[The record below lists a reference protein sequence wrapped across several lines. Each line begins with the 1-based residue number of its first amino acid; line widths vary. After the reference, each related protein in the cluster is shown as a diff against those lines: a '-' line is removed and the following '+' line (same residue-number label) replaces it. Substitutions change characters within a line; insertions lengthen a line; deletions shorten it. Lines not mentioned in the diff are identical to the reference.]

1 MITVILIDPMKCDV
15 QKDGANLYMSQ
26 GSRAGSGH
34 SQEEREPTMELL
46 RGYEEAAAQL
56 RENEE
61 ALINTAS
68 VRPLTEALQKHEE
81 LFKSVKTASTMVR
94 DCAGVN
100 RIVKLT
106 AQQTQSVNL
115 CPRSMNLQNVRSNLF
130 AKYGQNPM
138 DLEQLGEWAL
148 RKSKTVAPAT
158 SFLFGL
164 GQFQPVQ
171 RVRTQRQRAQRDEI
185 QEMKGVGQKETPE
198 GRTNQLLARAMN
210 LCDKLKKRGETPL
223 ARAITSSE
231 SFAQTVQNAFDL
243 SHLIRDG
250 RVGLQVVDECIIAT
264 AKVDGMQQGER
275 RQQAV
280 LHLRQSDYQK
290 LMENPSTQG
299 MLFDDE

>member
-1 MITVILIDPMKCDV
+1 
-15 QKDGANLYMSQ
+15 MSQ
-26 GSRAGSGH
+26 GNRAASGEL
-34 SQEEREPTMELL
+34 QEEKEPTLELL
-46 RGYEEAAAQL
+46 REYEEQVAKL
-56 RENEE
+56 IENEE
-61 ALINTAS
+61 ALINSTS
-68 VRPLTEALQKHEE
+68 VRPFIDALQKHEE

-100 RIVKLT
+100 RIVKMA
-106 AQQTQSVNL
+106 AQQTQCVNL
-115 CPRSMNLQNVRSNLF
+115 CPKSMNLQNVRSNLF
-130 AKYGQNPM
+130 ARYGQNPI

-148 RKSKTVAPAT
+148 RKSKTAAPAT

-171 RVRTQRQRAQRDEI
+171 RVRTQRQRAQRDEL
-185 QEMKGVGQKETPE
+185 QEMKAVDQKATPE
-198 GRTNQLLARAMN
+198 GRTNQLLTRAMN
-210 LCDKLKKRGETPL
+210 LCDKLKRRGETPL

-250 RVGLQVVDECIIAT
+250 RVGLQVVDECIVAT

-299 MLFDDE
+299 MLFDNE